1 MCHEGIITFTMIIV
15 ITIHIHIMNTKS
27 WWWQYIMTD
36 RDDNNADGD
45 WHLHGLAYSVRRG
58 RSMYLFW
65 WAEPTHLLILGKWQL
80 NFLNWRLIINDI
92 LTYYVQRNFGKILVG
107 NHNYILTPISAQIIA
122 CNILSK
128 AKYGNPYRSYRRE
141 CHILILVKRRMGIF
155 LLIYCW
161 KSFANDT
168 IMDIFGK
175 TNEVSEG
182 IHPVTE
188 KLPSFFSIQHVAN
201 FWQ

>member
-1 MCHEGIITFTMIIV
+1 MP
-15 ITIHIHIMNTKS
+15 
-27 WWWQYIMTD
+27 
-36 RDDNNADGD
+36 
-45 WHLHGLAYSVRRG
+45 YSYSRQ
-58 RSMYLFW
+58 
-65 WAEPTHLLILGKWQL
+65 E
-80 NFLNWRLIINDI
+80 
-92 LTYYVQRNFGKILVG
+92 TY
-107 NHNYILTPISAQIIA
+107 
-122 CNILSK
+122 
-128 AKYGNPYRSYRRE
+128 
-141 CHILILVKRRMGIF
+141 MGIF

-188 KLPSFFSIQHVAN
+188 KLPSFFSTQHVAN